1 MNLCMIE
8 PRLIGY
14 SGHLYNYAISVK
26 REIESR
32 GGKFCILVSSEC
44 DKDIISKL
52 NGVPVFKKNPS
63 NSLFSSLFSRFI
75 LVPIIFNIHLYLG
88 LSKFKNMTKHQW
100 NFFMGTTQYFDMFAI
115 FIFNIMLN
123 KNLSLI
129 LTARMSNYNIEHKRW
144 SISII
149 WYKIFLQLLYFQN
162 KFKKNIYFITDSDN
176 LKFEYEK
183 ISKFK
188 INLLPIPHTLHLSEK
203 KHTDDMKNLV
213 VTSLGPPRIQKGFT
227 QIEKLIKNY
236 LNQKADFDKKIEFH
250 LQCNSIQDKS
260 TYDSV
265 KNLKELND
273 SRIILYEKSL
283 SEGDYFNLLSKS
295 NIILIPYSRL
305 SYSVQTSGIFT
316 EAMGFGKVT
325 IINKDTWMSQQ
336 LKKYNIH
343 SYCDTDNDDE
353 FYLLFKDICKNYN
366 KIKGLVSEASIDW
379 NNYHNPKN
387 FVNNL
392 SQLIKK

>member
-1 MNLCMIE
+1 MIE

-32 GGKFCILVSSEC
+32 GGKFCILVSNEC
-44 DKDIISKL
+44 KKEIISEL
-52 NGVPVFKKNPS
+52 NGVPVFNKNPS

-75 LVPIIFNIHLYLG
+75 LVPLIFNTHLYLG
-88 LSKFKNMTKHQW
+88 LSKFKKMTKYRW

-115 FIFNIMLN
+115 FIFNIFLN
-123 KNLSLI
+123 NNLSLI

-149 WYKIFLQLLYFQN
+149 WYKIFLRLLYFQN
-162 KFKKNIYFITDSDN
+162 KFKNNIYFITDSDN
-176 LKFEYEK
+176 LKSEYEK
-183 ISKFK
+183 ISRFK
-188 INLLPIPHTLHLSEK
+188 INLLPIPHTLHLSK
-203 KHTDDMKNLV
+203 KKCKDDINNLV

-236 LNQKADFDKKIEFH
+236 LINKDEFDKKIEFH

-265 KNLKELND
+265 KSLKELND

-283 SEGDYFNLLSKS
+283 SEEDYFNLLRKS

-316 EAMGFGKVT
+316 EAMGFGKLT

-336 LKKYNIH
+336 LKKYNIDT
-343 SYCDTDNDDE
+343 YCDTNNDDE
-353 FYLLFKDICKNYN
+353 FYLLFKHVCKNYN
-366 KIKGLVSEASIDW
+366 KIKVLASKASVDW

-387 FVNNL
+387 FVNKLN
-392 SQLIKK
+392 QLIKK

>member
-1 MNLCMIE
+1 MIE

-26 REIESR
+26 REIESN
-32 GGKFCILVSSEC
+32 GGNFCILVSNEC
-44 DKDIISKL
+44 DKEIISEL
-52 NGVPVFKKNPS
+52 NGIPVFKKNPS
-63 NSLFSSLFSRFI
+63 NSLFSSLISRFI
-75 LVPIIFNIHLYLG
+75 IVPILFNIHLYLG
-88 LSKFKNMTKHQW
+88 LIRFKKRTEKSW
-100 NFFMGTTQYFDMFAI
+100 NFFMGTTQYFDLFAI
-115 FIFNIMLN
+115 FLFNCFFKKIS
-123 KNLSLI
+123 SLV
-129 LTARMSNYNIEHKRW
+129 LTARMTNYNIEHKRW

-149 WYKIFLQLLYFQN
+149 WYKIFLRLLYFQN

-176 LKFEYEK
+176 LKSEYEK

-203 KHTDDMKNLV
+203 EHTDDMKNLV
-213 VTSLGPPRIQKGFT
+213 VTSLGPPRVQKGFT

-236 LNQKADFDKKIEFH
+236 LIQKEHFDKKIEFH

-265 KNLKELND
+265 KSLKELND

-283 SEGDYFNLLSKS
+283 SEQDYFNLLSKS

-336 LKKYNIH
+336 LKKFNIH
-343 SYCDTDNDDE
+343 TYCDTDNDDE
-353 FYLLFKDICKNYN
+353 FYLLFKDICKNYT
-366 KIKGLVSEASIDW
+366 KIKGLVSKASIDW
-379 NNYHNPKN
+379 NKYHNPKN